1 MKKGILLSIVLV
13 MLFSASLVFGQNL
26 KEESKE
32 TVPILLK
39 ALNYNKT
46 LKDKVRDNCVIAVL
60 YDANSAKSET
70 EKEIISNALKDN
82 DNIKIYDKKLKVL
95 EVPMDASTNLEKKI
109 IINKINAFWM
119 TSGLK
124 SFMNSIRQSAKY
136 NQVITLSTDND
147 LINNQLVAMG
157 TQKSDSGFK
166 LIVNLNEAHN
176 INVDI
181 SANLLST
188 AVVNR

>member
-1 MKKGILLSIVLV
+1 MKKGVLLSIVLV
-13 MLFSASLVFGQNL
+13 VLFSASLVFSQDL
-26 KEESKE
+26 KDESKE

-60 YDANSAKSET
+60 YNAASAKSET

-95 EVPMDASTNLEKKI
+95 EIPMDASTNLEKKI

-119 TSGLK
+119 TSDLQ
-124 SFMNSIRQSAKY
+124 SFMSTIRQSAKY